1 MAKLLYKVC
10 LSVLILKYLK
20 WIVCGLFI
28 VYLLESHNLLKKIN
42 HSNFYCLFVCLL
54 PFSR

>member
-1 MAKLLYKVC
+1 MAKLLDKDC
-10 LSVLILKYLK
+10 LSMLILKYLK
-20 WIVCGLFI
+20 WILGGLFI

-42 HSNFYCLFVCLL
+42 HSNFHCLFVCLL

>member
-1 MAKLLYKVC
+1 MTKLLYKNC
-10 LSVLILKYLK
+10 LSMLILKYLK
-20 WIVCGLFI
+20 WILGGLFI

-54 PFSR
+54 TFSR